1 MRAKIISIDDP
12 GLALALSP
20 LLDKGGVLI
29 FPTDT
34 VFGVGGDPY
43 NERAVRMVRKIKCRP
58 MGQPF
63 SLHLSD
69 IGAVERF
76 ARLDER
82 TRLTLSRFL
91 PGPYTFILSAT
102 AAAPPAV
109 VQNGKV
115 GVRIPDHPFFGRL
128 LTGVGRSLFGTS
140 VNRSGEPPALTLDEV
155 IEQFAGKVNLIV
167 TGEAGTSRPSSVIDL
182 TLTPPRALRGRLP
195 MGLR

>member
-1 MRAKIISIDDP
+1 MRAKIISGDDP
-12 GLALALSP
+12 SLAGSLSS

-34 VFGVGGDPY
+34 VFGLGGDPY
-43 NERAVRMVRKIKCRP
+43 SGRAVRMVRTIKCRP

-63 SLHLSD
+63 SLHLSN

-76 ARLDER
+76 ARLDQR
-82 TRLTLSRFL
+82 TRLDLSRFL
-91 PGPYTFILSAT
+91 PGPYTFILPAT

-109 VQNGKV
+109 VQSGKV
-115 GVRIPDHPFFGRL
+115 GVRVPDHPFFNRL
-128 LTGVGRSLFGTS
+128 PAGVGRPLFGTS

-155 IEQFAGKVNLIV
+155 IEHFAGKVDLIV
-167 TGEAGTSRPSSVIDL
+167 TGKAGTGRPSSVIDL
-182 TLTPPRALRGRLP
+182 TLTPPRALRGKLP